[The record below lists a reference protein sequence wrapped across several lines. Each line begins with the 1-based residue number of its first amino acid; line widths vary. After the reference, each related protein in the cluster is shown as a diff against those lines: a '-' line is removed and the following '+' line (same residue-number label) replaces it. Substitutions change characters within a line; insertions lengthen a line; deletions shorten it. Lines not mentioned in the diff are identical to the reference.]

1 MNISKVRD
9 GIAGAVSVG
18 VALALFEIVLVGKV
32 DAQETPVGIGVA
44 VLAAVVVV
52 SALAAG
58 NVRYALRFSWLWPA
72 LLVARN
78 IVRDTFVV
86 YGVLLRHLAGAP
98 VRDAYENVPFDQGG
112 EDPVSA
118 ARRALVV
125 AGVSTSPNEI
135 VLAVDEERKTLR
147 VHALA
152 ISKSPRHSLQWPL

>member
-1 MNISKVRD
+1 MNISKARD
-9 GIAGAVSVG
+9 GLAGAVSVG

-72 LLVARN
+72 VLVARN

-135 VLAVDEERKTLR
+135 VLAEERKTLR